1 MPFLDFSTSILVL
14 IFFSISMILVTWF
27 FTRHKG
33 LTNEYFLVS
42 NRNIHWLIG
51 AGSLAASWIW
61 APALFVSSQQAYQ
74 LGLPGI
80 FWFVFPNVIAV
91 AIYFWLAPRIREKFP
106 QGHTLPEYI
115 GEKLGDKKVHK
126 IYFFGYSFYQ
136 LMAVA
141 VQLFAGSSLI
151 FLLTGIPLELSIF
164 LLALTVFV
172 YAWISGFES
181 SVVTDFVQL
190 CVIFLGLIIVVPAV
204 LNAAGGFEIVA
215 KGIGGIT
222 GEHTNIFDPAVA
234 FSFGIVTAI
243 GLISGAIADQQF
255 WQRAFAFNKKSIK
268 LGFIAG
274 AILFGIVPITLSLL
288 GFIAASPTSGIIL
301 PQGVD
306 SSMIGVL
313 TVAHYLSPLFII
325 VFFLMLLAGL
335 ASTLDSALSAFSALY
350 AVDMHKFS
358 KSKDLTKPRTGML
371 LILILGILVALIT
384 AYIPG
389 FGLKQLWW
397 IFNAVA
403 ATMVVPTLLSL
414 YWNKLTAKGAYY
426 GIIAALVIGLPI
438 FVYGNFIDNTMLIV
452 MSALF
457 IILINAVICWL
468 FRKKTAK
475 ISLA

>member
-1 MPFLDFSTSILVL
+1 
-14 IFFSISMILVTWF
+14 MILVTWF
-27 FTRHKG
+27 FTRHKNV
-33 LTNEYFLVS
+33 TNEYFLVS
-42 NRNIHWLIG
+42 NRNVHWLIG

-61 APALFVSSQQAYQ
+61 APALFISSQMAYQ

-80 FWFVFPNVIAV
+80 FWFVFPNMIAV
-91 AIYFWLAPRIREKFP
+91 AIYFWLAPKIREKFP

-115 GEKLGDKKVHK
+115 GERLGDKKVHK

-136 LMAVA
+136 LMAVS

-151 FLLTGIPLELSIF
+151 FLLTGVPLELSIF
-164 LLALTVFV
+164 LLALTVFI

-190 CVIFLGLIIVVPAV
+190 GIIFLGLIIVIPAA
-204 LNAAGGFEIVA
+204 LNAAGGFETVL
-215 KGIGGIT
+215 KGIGGVT
-222 GEHTNIFDPAVA
+222 GQHSNLFDPAVA
-234 FSFGIVTAI
+234 FSFGIVTSI

-268 LGFIAG
+268 LGFLAG
-274 AILFGIVPITLSLL
+274 AVLFGIVPITLSLL
-288 GFIAASPTSGIIL
+288 GFMAASPASGVTL
-301 PQGVD
+301 PPGTD
-306 SSMIGVL
+306 PSMIGVL
-313 TVAHYLSPLFII
+313 TITHYLPTAFII

-350 AVDMHKFS
+350 AVDMHKFTES
-358 KSKDLTKPRTGML
+358 NDISKPRTGML

-397 IFNAVA
+397 IFNSVGA
-403 ATMVVPTLLSL
+403 ALVVPTILSL
-414 YWNKLTAKGAYY
+414 YWDRLTAKGAYY
-426 GIIAALVIGLPI
+426 GIITALVIGLPL
-438 FVYGNFIDNTMLIV
+438 FVYGNLTDNTNLIV

-457 IILINAVICWL
+457 IIIVNAIICWV
-468 FRKKTAK
+468 FRKKAQD
-475 ISLA
+475 